1 MNEKEKQVEAQKRKI
16 LRFFP
21 KAEVEH
27 MGPEHLLAILE
38 VIERGL
44 DSVKRDK
51 IGRYVLFK
59 NRVQSIYLK
68 THRTD
73 APSYSSN
80 IDWCREQNVKM
91 GLLCQKLGIEPIV
104 AFPDPVESGWERTEA
119 EMADRFE
126 REWRRRRR
134 YNQHLREGLVPATSL
149 KQFKRAWKEV
159 CD

>member
-44 DSVKRDK
+44 ESVKRDK
-51 IGRYVLFK
+51 IGRYVLYK

-68 THRTD
+68 THRAD

-80 IDWCREQNVKM
+80 VDWCREQNVKM
-91 GLLCQKLGIEPIV
+91 GLFCQEKGIEPIV
-104 AFPDPVESGWERTEA
+104 PYPDPVESGWERTKA
-119 EMADRFE
+119 EMAECFE

-134 YNQHLREGLVPATSL
+134 YNKNLREGRVPATSL
-149 KQFKRAWKEV
+149 RQQKNAWMEV